1 LSNFH
6 QLW

>member
-6 QLW
+6 

>member
-6 QLW
+6 V